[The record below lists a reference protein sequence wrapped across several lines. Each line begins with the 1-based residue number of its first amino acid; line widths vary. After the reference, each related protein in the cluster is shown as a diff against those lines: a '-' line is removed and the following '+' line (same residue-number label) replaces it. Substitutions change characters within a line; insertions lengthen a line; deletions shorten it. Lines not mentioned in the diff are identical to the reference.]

1 MLRGFSDDESENMMV
16 ALRRYVTILSA
27 VLFIGCGGVLAPV
40 RAQVPGDPVAQQ
52 KAYDAILVNPD
63 AGKRAEA
70 LELFIAFYPN
80 NPLMVSAHEQLMAS
94 WQAAGELAKAD
105 AAANKLLQIDPGNV
119 RALANR
125 VYVGRARL
133 AAGDTAGLAALVAM
147 AERGLAA
154 LPKWQKPDGLAA
166 QEFTRLKLQ
175 ATAIFDSVLGFS
187 AQQAK
192 DLVKARRYYVDAV
205 TIDPNNLQDSYQL
218 SVVLLD
224 NKPLDPLGFWYAARA
239 IALARAAKNDGAAAG
254 IDNYARPRYRGY
266 HGSEEGWDALIT
278 RVADGQRLPPDNFG
292 DSISRALTT
301 AEAAVQ
307 AVATHDPSTLSFA
320 DWEFILAQRDAS
332 AANKEAADKVWK
344 AIVDKQR
351 GGEAR
356 LKIVVKVVSAA
367 TDRLKAAITEEN
379 QQSGTAD
386 LDIALSRPLA
396 PLPSPGVKIAVIGVL
411 GDYQPKPFLFR
422 MTHAEL
428 ADESL
433 PVAGGACASPR
444 PQMCTQDFR
453 PACGLRRDGTRK
465 TYGNACSA
473 CADTDVESQAAGA
486 CP

>member
-1 MLRGFSDDESENMMV
+1 MMV
-16 ALRRYVTILSA
+16 ALRRCVVLLSA
-27 VLFIGCGGVLAPV
+27 VLLIGSGSGFAP
-40 RAQVPGDPVAQQ
+40 AAGQVPGDPVAQQ

-63 AGKRAEA
+63 ATKRAEA

-80 NPLMVSAHEQLMAS
+80 SPLIVGAHEQLMAS
-94 WQAAGELAKAD
+94 WQAAKEPAKAD
-105 AAANKLLQIDPGNV
+105 AAANKLLQIDPNNV

-125 VYVGRARL
+125 VYVGRTRL
-133 AAGDTAGLAALVAM
+133 AAGDTAGLAAVVAM

-154 LPKWQKPDGLAA
+154 LPKWQKPDGLPA

-175 ATAIFDSVLGFS
+175 ATAIFDSVLAFA

-192 DLVKARRYYVDAV
+192 DFPRARRYYLDSV
-205 TIDPNNLQDSYQL
+205 TIDPDNLQDTYQL
-218 SVVLLD
+218 SVILLD

-239 IALARAAKNDGAAAG
+239 IALARAAKNDAAAAG
-254 IDNYARPRYRGY
+254 IDKYARPRYHGY
-266 HGSEEGWDALIT
+266 HGSEEGWDALIS
-278 RVADGQRLPPDNFG
+278 RVSNGQRLPPDNFG
-292 DSISRALTT
+292 ESISRALTT

-307 AVATHDPSTLSFA
+307 AVAMHNPSTLSFA

-344 AIVDKQR
+344 AIVDKQK

-356 LKIVVKVVSAA
+356 LKILVKVVSAA
-367 TDRLKAAITEEN
+367 PDRLKAAITEEN

-386 LDIALSRPLA
+386 IDIALERPLS

-444 PQMCTQDFR
+444 PQMCTMDFR

-465 TYGNACSA
+465 TYSNACAA